1 MRCIDFPQTAA
12 LGLVYPADRSS
23 KKDDIKLP
31 LFVKP
36 NPIIVYLYTT
46 KVWDDFYGHRLE

>member
-1 MRCIDFPQTAA
+1 MDFLQTAA